1 MKHLNSYKLFESSS
15 PLREEVKELL
25 ANLED
30 DGFLVTFTYMG
41 SDNGYIYIKKESKD
55 GKDRFFNVDEV
66 RGDISRM
73 CEFLGDRYLCDINI
87 VGSGSHYQSHY
98 LEMLKPKPVT
108 LYQFQEREFKTVYVI
123 RINLFST
130 KDDTK

>member
-1 MKHLNSYKLFESSS
+1 MKHLNSYKLFESSN

-41 SDNGYIYIKKESKD
+41 SDNGDIYIKKESKD

-73 CEFLGDRYLCDINI
+73 CEFLLDRYLCDINI
-87 VGSGSHYQSHY
+87 VAPGH
-98 LEMLKPKPVT
+98 MLRAKPVT
-108 LYQFQEREFKTVYVI
+108 LYQFREIEFKNIYAI
-123 RINLFST
+123 RINLFSK
-130 KDDTK
+130 KDD

>member
-1 MKHLNSYKLFESSS
+1 MKYLNSYRLFESNN

-41 SDNGYIYIKKESKD
+41 NDNGYIYIKKESKY

-87 VGSGSHYQSHY
+87 VGSGS
-98 LEMLKPKPVT
+98 MLKAKPVT